1 MKLSATL
8 TVADKWRIMTWGN
21 MNFETLK
28 TLGIPYE
35 IEYSDKLVSNLMR
48 IAECRPFFLE
58 HLTKPL
64 KVSLL
69 RNAKVRAITYSNQ
82 IEGNTLSEE
91 KVSKLLQKKKK
102 ELSNSEIIE
111 IQNYAD
117 ALSYAEKL
125 ALDARPFK
133 ISDFCDLQRLV
144 TEGLIQKDQLG
155 KLRTIPVSIVNAATG
170 EKIDSCPEPHHLKM
184 AVYDLWQWLEYTKEM
199 NPFLRAFAFH
209 FMAVAV
215 HPFADGNGRTC
226 RLMQHLL
233 LLQSGEE
240 IVRYV
245 PSETAIM
252 YYRDEYYKV
261 IRQTKKLGKLTPI
274 LEFLSFCFAES
285 AEKITKEAKYIL
297 KTKELGPA
305 IRQEKIFL
313 FVKKKKE
320 IKTAD
325 VVLLFP
331 DVPRRTLE
339 RDLEVLSKEKKL
351 HAYGEKRARVYRI
364 KGNK

>member
-1 MKLSATL
+1 MK
-8 TVADKWRIMTWGN
+8 
-21 MNFETLK
+21 FETLK
-28 TLGIPYE
+28 ILGIPYE
-35 IEYSDKLVSNLMR
+35 IEYSDQLVKNLMR
-48 IAECRPFFLE
+48 IAESRPFFLE

-69 RNAKVRAITYSNQ
+69 RNAKIRAITYSNQ

-102 ELSNSEIIE
+102 ELNDSEVLE

-117 ALSYAEKL
+117 ALNYAEKL
-125 ALDARPFK
+125 AIDPRPLK

-155 KLRTIPVSIVNAATG
+155 KLRTIPVSIVNALTG
-170 EKIDSCPEPHHLKM
+170 EKIDSCPEPHHLKL
-184 AVYDLWQWLEYTKEM
+184 AIDDLWKWLEYTKEM

-209 FMAVAV
+209 FIAVSV
-215 HPFADGNGRTC
+215 HPFVDGNGRTC

-233 LLQSGEE
+233 LLQAGEE

-252 YYRDEYYKV
+252 HNRDEYYKV

-274 LEFLSFCFAES
+274 LEFLSLCFADS
-285 AEKITKEAKYIL
+285 ADKVTSEAKYIL
-297 KTKELGPA
+297 KTTELNPT
-305 IRQEKIFL
+305 IRQDKIVNL
-313 FVKKKKE
+313 AKRKKE
-320 IKTAD
+320 IKASD
-325 VVLLFP
+325 VISLFP

-339 RDLEVLSKEKKL
+339 RDLEILCKVKRL
-351 HAYGEKRARVYRI
+351 HALGKNRARVYRI
-364 KGNK
+364 K